1 MCTRA
6 HGKEIKFAR
15 EKGKNVPFAKKVS
28 SIGREKEKENETER
42 DLANVCK
49 LKRTEKGRE
58 ECKDLGCSPC
68 RRPRAIDSRA
78 SRPLRGR
85 GTRERGTREGIPA
98 GEGGGK
104 AAANTTVGPGERA
117 RARA

>member
-1 MCTRA
+1 MAIYTCEVAAR
-6 HGKEIKFAR
+6 KEKKLAR
-15 EKGKNVPFAKKVS
+15 EKGKNVLFAEIVADVS
-28 SIGREKEKENETER
+28 SIDRER
-42 DLANVCK
+42 DLANVRK
-49 LKRTEKGRE
+49 PKRTEKGRE

-98 GEGGGK
+98 GEGEESGNEHGG
-104 AAANTTVGPGERA
+104 RA
-117 RARA
+117 RRARV